1 MPAAMRDA
9 REVARALGRC
19 TVRLRVCTESSSRNA
34 VQHDP
39 QDGELHNLQL
49 AQCLGEMGPTSPPT
63 ADDHQGPGH
72 ALSER
77 RAVGGWV
84 TGGGVT
90 GSGGG
95 AGWRWCL
102 RATCLLA

>member
-1 MPAAMRDA
+1 MRDA
-9 REVARALGRC
+9 REVARALGRY

-49 AQCLGEMGPTSPPT
+49 AQCLGEMGPTYPST
-63 ADDHQGPGH
+63 TDDLQGPGH

-77 RAVGGWV
+77 RAVGDWEQ
-84 TGGGVT
+84 GGGVHDH
-90 GSGGG
+90 GVAAGRRRLAAASSG
-95 AGWRWCL
+95 R
-102 RATCLLA
+102 